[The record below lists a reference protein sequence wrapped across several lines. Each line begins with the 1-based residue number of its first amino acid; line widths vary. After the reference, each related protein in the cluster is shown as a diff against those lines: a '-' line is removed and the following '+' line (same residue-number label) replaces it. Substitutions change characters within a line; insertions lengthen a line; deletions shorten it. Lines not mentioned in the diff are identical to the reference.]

1 MQRKKNQMV
10 NLVNK
15 LMQDVLVL
23 GAYDIL
29 ADEQFTLELTIEQ
42 KPHHHSIQ
50 QCHSFAN
57 ARHCKDLLF

>member
-1 MQRKKNQMV
+1 MV

-23 GAYDIL
+23 GAYEIL
-29 ADEQFTLELTIEQ
+29 ADEQFMLELINEQ
-42 KPHHHSIQ
+42 KPHHHSVQ
-50 QCHSFAN
+50 RCHSFVN